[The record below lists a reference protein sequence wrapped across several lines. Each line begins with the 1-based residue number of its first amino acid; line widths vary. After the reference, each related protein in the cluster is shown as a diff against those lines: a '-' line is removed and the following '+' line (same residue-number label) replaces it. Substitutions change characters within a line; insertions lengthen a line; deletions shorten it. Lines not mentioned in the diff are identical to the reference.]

1 MKLTSNK
8 LRLLVILSL
17 ILIAVFIIVL
27 FILRGNRQTLLIV
40 PSLGDSTSLRS
51 FTSPDDQGSTASTD
65 PCSLLKRAEIE
76 AEMGMSLGEPQSGY
90 VENPLGERYC
100 SFPDPEDSEKELF
113 RVSIVFNDS
122 IDPALLNDGYNVLRM
137 FEGRKASPELIQ
149 VVNGVGD
156 EAFWGGSGADLWNG
170 LHVFVYDVYLQVDV
184 NTGDEQLDY
193 HVARNMAVAALERLF
208 TP

>member
-1 MKLTSNK
+1 MKLPSNK

-17 ILIAVFIIVL
+17 VLIAVLVMVIS
-27 FILRGNRQTLLIV
+27 ILRGNREAPLIV
-40 PSLGDSTSLRS
+40 PVLGDSTALRS
-51 FTSPDDQGSTASTD
+51 YTSLDDQGPTASTD

-76 AEMGMSLGEPQSGY
+76 AEMGVSLDDPQSGY

-100 SFPDPEDSEKELF
+100 SFPDPEDPEKELF
-113 RVSIVFNDS
+113 RLSIVFNDS
-122 IDPALLNDGYNVLRM
+122 IDPALLNDGYSVLRM

-156 EAFWGGSGADLWNG
+156 EAFWGGSGVELWNG

-184 NTGDEQLDY
+184 NTGDEKLDY
-193 HVARNMAVAALERLF
+193 RVARNMAVAALERLF
-208 TP
+208 SP